1 MNKQQYLKFL
11 NDYKEI
17 VTLVYDIKELLDDHI
32 NIRETEST
40 FLVSDKNNLKD
51 RYREIL
57 RKIKPD
63 IHAILQE
70 LGVFKYNFTRLTK
83 DNRTYNSTDLLPACV
98 ISEIYEKL
106 SDIENKLKTINN

>member
-40 FLVSDKNNLKD
+40 FLISDKNN
-51 RYREIL
+51 
-57 RKIKPD
+57 
-63 IHAILQE
+63 
-70 LGVFKYNFTRLTK
+70 
-83 DNRTYNSTDLLPACV
+83 
-98 ISEIYEKL
+98 
-106 SDIENKLKTINN
+106 

>member
-1 MNKQQYLKFL
+1 MNKQKYLKFL

-17 VTLVYDIKELLDDHI
+17 VTLVYDIKELLNDHI
-32 NIRETEST
+32 NIRETDSSWI
-40 FLVSDKNNLKD
+40 LSDKNNLKD

-63 IHAILQE
+63 INAITQE

-83 DNRTYNSTDLLPACV
+83 DTSTYNSTDLLPACV

-106 SDIENKLKTINN
+106 NDIEKKLKTINN

>member
-40 FLVSDKNNLKD
+40 FLISDKNNLKD

-63 IHAILQE
+63 IHAITQE

-106 SDIENKLKTINN
+106 NDIEKKLTAINK